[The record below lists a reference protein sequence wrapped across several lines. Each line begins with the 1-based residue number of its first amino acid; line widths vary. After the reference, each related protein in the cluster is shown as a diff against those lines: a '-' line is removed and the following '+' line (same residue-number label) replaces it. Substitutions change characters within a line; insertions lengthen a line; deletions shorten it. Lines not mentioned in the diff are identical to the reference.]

1 MSEISATI
9 SNFVDSA
16 EKIYTLAMRIKDDLT
31 KYSQVKKNLF
41 IKVIQNSQRIN
52 LFKAVLNFL

>member
-1 MSEISATI
+1 MNFITTQAEYRGWKRIWNMSEISATI

-31 KYSQVKKNLF
+31 KYSQ
-41 IKVIQNSQRIN
+41 S
-52 LFKAVLNFL
+52 

>member
-1 MSEISATI
+1 MSEISTTI

-31 KYSQVKKNLF
+31 KYSQVKKKPLYKGYSKFTKDQF
-41 IKVIQNSQRIN
+41 I
-52 LFKAVLNFL
+52 